1 MPLLECR
8 SLSRRFGGLVAVD
21 AVDLV
26 IEPGEV
32 RAVIGPNGA
41 GKSTLFN
48 VITGVL
54 PPSDG
59 DIYFAGERIT
69 GLPVHRVIQKGVAR
83 TFQLTH
89 LFPALSARENVRIA
103 AQARHADR
111 WRPLAG
117 GALFATTA
125 AAADAALELMRLADV
140 ADVKAGLLSHGNQ
153 RLLEVAM
160 ALAQRPRL
168 LLLDEPTQG
177 LSVEETDQAVRILR
191 DMLGAG
197 GLTVIL
203 VEHDMEVVFRLA
215 DKITVLHRGRVI
227 ADGAPDAVQA
237 NAEVQS
243 AYLGGFDQ

>member
-1 MPLLECR
+1 VPLLECR
-8 SLSRRFGGLVAVD
+8 GLSRRFGGLVAVD
-21 AVDLV
+21 AVDLA

-32 RAVIGPNGA
+32 RALIGPNGA

-59 DIYFAGERIT
+59 EIYFAGERIT

-89 LFPALSARENVRIA
+89 LFPALTARENVRIA

-117 GALFATTA
+117 HALFGATA
-125 AAADAALELMRLADV
+125 AAADAALALMRLSDV
-140 ADVKAGLLSHGNQ
+140 ADVNAGLLSHGNQ

-227 ADGAPDAVQA
+227 ADGAPEAVKA

-243 AYLGGFDQ
+243 AYLGGFE

>member
-1 MPLLECR
+1 VPLLECR
-8 SLSRRFGGLVAVD
+8 GLSRRFGGLVAVD
-21 AVDLV
+21 AVDLT

-48 VITGVL
+48 VVTGVL

-117 GALFATTA
+117 GALFAATA
-125 AAADAALELMRLADV
+125 AAADAALELMRISDV
-140 ADVKAGLLSHGNQ
+140 ADVNAGLLSHGNQ

-227 ADGAPDAVQA
+227 ADGPPDAVKA

-243 AYLGGFDQ
+243 AYLGGLE

>member
-1 MPLLECR
+1 VPLLECR
-8 SLSRRFGGLVAVD
+8 GLSRRFGGLVAVD
-21 AVDLV
+21 AVDLA

-54 PPSDG
+54 APSDG

-117 GALFATTA
+117 GALFAATA
-125 AAADAALELMRLADV
+125 AAADAALELMRLSDV
-140 ADVKAGLLSHGNQ
+140 ADVNAGLLSHGNQ

-227 ADGAPDAVQA
+227 ADGPPDAVKA
-237 NAEVQS
+237 NTEVQS
-243 AYLGGFDQ
+243 AYLGGFD

>member
-8 SLSRRFGGLVAVD
+8 DLTRRFGGLVAVD
-21 AVDLV
+21 AVDLAV
-26 IEPGEV
+26 EPGEV

-54 PPSDG
+54 APSEG
-59 DIYFAGERIT
+59 EIYFAGERIT
-69 GLPVHRVIQKGVAR
+69 ALPVHRVIQKGVAR

-89 LFPALSARENVRIA
+89 LFPALTARENVRIA
-103 AQARHADR
+103 AQARRADR

-117 GALFATTA
+117 SALFAATCD
-125 AAADAALELMRLADV
+125 AADAALALMRLSDV
-140 ADVKAGLLSHGNQ
+140 ADVKAGLLAHGNQ

-177 LSVEETDQAVRILR
+177 LSVEETDQTVGILR
-191 DMLGAG
+191 EMLRDG

-215 DKITVLHRGRVI
+215 DKVTVLHRGRVI
-227 ADGAPDAVQA
+227 ADGAPDAVKA

-243 AYLGGFDQ
+243 AYLGGLE

>member
-8 SLSRRFGGLVAVD
+8 GVSRRFGGLVAVD
-21 AVDLV
+21 AVDLAV
-26 IEPGEV
+26 EPGEV

-54 PPSDG
+54 APSDG
-59 DIYFAGERIT
+59 EIYFAGERIT
-69 GLPVHRVIQKGVAR
+69 ALPVHRVIQKGVAR

-89 LFPALSARENVRIA
+89 LFPALTARENVRIA

-117 GALFATTA
+117 GALFAATA
-125 AAADAALELMRLADV
+125 AAADAALELMRISDV
-140 ADVKAGLLSHGNQ
+140 ADVNAGLLSHGNQ

-177 LSVEETDQAVRILR
+177 LSVEETDQSVRILR

-227 ADGAPDAVQA
+227 ADGPPDAVKA

-243 AYLGGFDQ
+243 AYLGGLE